1 MNHKKNQTIKDL
13 LRAAATP
20 AEWKDEWKDE
30 WEGALRPPG
39 LRPTSLMS
47 ELIKR
52 RTALLQELSEVQ
64 KLINLTEKK

>member
-20 AEWKDEWKDE
+20 AEWKDEG
-30 WEGALRPPG
+30 EGALWGALWPPG
-39 LRPTSLMS
+39 IHTPSLS

-64 KLINLTEKK
+64 KLINLMEKK